1 MNNDETVKWLLGRIV
16 DELTRK
22 EATVND
28 NQRLIDLLNGIVR
41 ELGEVKRI
49 VDQIEQRIRPIDL
62 GDLKRTID
70 QIEQRSRQI
79 DLGDVKRTLDQIE
92 QRSQQIERGMDRISS
107 IERTLGNME
116 TKLSSIDRKVQRS

>member
-1 MNNDETVKWLLGRIV
+1 MNNDETVKWLLRRIV

-22 EATVND
+22 EVTVND
-28 NQRLIDLLNGIVR
+28 NQRLIDLLNRIVK

-70 QIEQRSRQI
+70 QIEQRSQ
-79 DLGDVKRTLDQIE
+79 G
-92 QRSQQIERGMDRISS
+92 IERSIDRINSM
-107 IERTLGNME
+107 ERTLGNIE
-116 TKLSSIDRKVQRS
+116 TKLASIDMRVQRS